1 MFSPPSFQITWP
13 NSCYIGNGDSDSSPL
28 SSWKLKNRRQNYW
41 NRTRWNQ
48 VVIQESIKGSISSFS
63 FFFIIFLLENIHIY
77 ILLRTT
83 LFEYTCEWKMAKSE
97 QRSAEI
103 FLRWKMRGLIYDES
117 MVTKTVPPPLSS
129 INLSANLTR
138 SFFSLLKNRRNRF

>member
-13 NSCYIGNGDSDSSPL
+13 NSCYILAKCNGDSDSSPL

-63 FFFIIFLLENIHIY
+63 FFFTRKYSYIYFATHHSFRIHVWMENGKKW
-77 ILLRTT
+77 T
-83 LFEYTCEWKMAKSE
+83 
-97 QRSAEI
+97 AEI

-117 MVTKTVPPPLSS
+117 MVKTVPPPLSS